1 MATLNH
7 TRLGNIELS
16 PHLRLRGLL
25 DWPRVQFDAKRSIDG
40 LYLYEASPAMQG
52 GRPLTLDGT
61 GAHFTVGQLRAILAL
76 QAQGQ
81 QVELVHHVGS
91 FRVLITNITSPDLW
105 IDYADYSD
113 DDFVSASVE
122 MVEVPAT

>member
-1 MATLNH
+1 MSTLEA

-16 PHLRLRGLL
+16 PHLCLRGLL
-25 DWPRVQFDAKRSIDG
+25 DWPQVQFDAKRTIDG

-52 GRPLTLDGT
+52 GRPLSLDGT
-61 GAHFTVGQLRAILAL
+61 GAHFTVGQLKAILAL

-81 QVELVHHVGS
+81 PVDLVHHVGT
-91 FRVLITNITSPDLW
+91 FRVLITGITSSELW

-113 DDFVSASVE
+113 DDFVSATVE
-122 MVEVPAT
+122 LVEVLE

>member
-25 DWPRVQFDAKRSIDG
+25 DWPQVQFAAQRSIDG
-40 LYLYEASPAMQG
+40 LYLYAASPAMQG
-52 GRPLTLDGT
+52 GRPLTLDGS
-61 GAHFTVGQLRAILAL
+61 GAHFTVRQLRAILNL

-81 QVELVHHVGS
+81 PVELVHHVGS
-91 FRVLITNITSPDLW
+91 FRVLITNITSPELW

-113 DDFVSASVE
+113 TDYVSATVE
-122 MVEVPAT
+122 MVEVLE

>member
-1 MATLNH
+1 MATLEH

-52 GRPLTLDGT
+52 GRPLVLDGT
-61 GAHFTVGQLRAILAL
+61 GAHFTVGQLKAILAL

-81 QVELVHHVGS
+81 PVELVHHVGS
-91 FRVLITNITSPDLW
+91 FWVLITNITSPDLW

-122 MVEVPAT
+122 MVEVLA

>member
-1 MATLNH
+1 MATLDS

-40 LYLYEASPAMQG
+40 LYLYESSPAMQG
-52 GRPLTLDGT
+52 GRPLVLDGT
-61 GAHFTVGQLRAILAL
+61 GAHFTVGQLKAILAL

-81 QVELVHHVGS
+81 PVELVHHVGS
-91 FRVLITNITSPDLW
+91 FRVLITNITSPELW

-113 DDFVSASVE
+113 TDYVSATVE
-122 MVEVPAT
+122 MVEVLE